1 MDTQNDMTGTQSYFT
16 SFEEHQVMFHVSTML
31 PYSNEDIQQVFFAL
45 EESFHIIFERNLYEY
60 KKIWNCRGYNMKI
73 VKF

>member
-1 MDTQNDMTGTQSYFT
+1 MTGTQSYFT

-60 KKIWNCRGYNMKI
+60 KKI
-73 VKF
+73 